1 MKITTIDERDFDGSA
16 LELLRGVQPGES
28 PAKYQNAMTR
38 SHGQRASRSNVD
50 ILSIISANVIVSF
63 LARRQRKVKLGLQA
77 LVIAAMVLLPSVS
90 ARPDDPGSTSPPSSP
105 SSAVNVSAAPT
116 VVIGFLGGF
125 IRHDDAVHSEVQLA
139 QRLRSEYPT
148 AVQVETFE
156 NRRLQDAHNLIL
168 RLLAA
173 GHEGHP
179 SDAEKHAAR
188 IILYGHSWG
197 ASAVVMLARRLES
210 EGIPVLLTIQ
220 VDSIAKSGQ
229 NDAVIPGNVARAANF
244 YQDKGV
250 LRGRRKIRAAEAEHT
265 QIVGNFRFDYSR
277 NPVSCRDYPWYDVLF
292 MRSHIEIECDPVV
305 WQRVEDLIREQL
317 PAPAASRA
325 SAR

>member
-1 MKITTIDERDFDGSA
+1 
-16 LELLRGVQPGES
+16 
-28 PAKYQNAMTR
+28 MT
-38 SHGQRASRSNVD
+38 
-50 ILSIISANVIVSF
+50 
-63 LARRQRKVKLGLQA
+63 LGLQA
-77 LVIAAMVLLPSVS
+77 LVIAAMVLLPSLS
-90 ARPDDPGSTSPPSSP
+90 ARPDDPGSTLPPLSPSSP
-105 SSAVNVSAAPT
+105 ANASTAPT

-125 IRHDDAVHSEVQLA
+125 IRHDDPVHSEVQLA
-139 QRLRSEYPT
+139 QRLRSEYPN
-148 AVQVETFE
+148 AVHVETFE
-156 NRRLQDAHNLIL
+156 NRRLQDAHALIL

-173 GHEGHP
+173 GQEGRL
-179 SDAEKHAAR
+179 SEAEKHAAR

-197 ASAVVMLARRLES
+197 ASAVVALARKLES

-229 NDAVIPGNVARAANF
+229 NDRLIPGNVARAANF

-250 LRGRRKIRAAEAEHT
+250 LRGRRKIRAADADHT

-277 NPVSCRDYPWYDVLF
+277 NPVSCPDYPWYDVFF
-292 MRSHIEIECDPVV
+292 MKSHIEIECDPVV
-305 WQRVEDLIREQL
+305 WRRVEDLIREQL